1 MSWAMRVA
9 LLLVG
14 GCSSEPSSSL
24 ELGDTASASIS
35 STSFAS
41 SASLSSASL
50 PSASTSAPAAS
61 TNPPGRSGIQ
71 PFVLIPDGDSPE
83 PTMDEWASAPTFNTS
98 TAAGRDETCPIAV
111 KREWVRFGCVGRMP
125 TLVFG
130 VPEKGF
136 GWRANHAYLVLRL
149 RRGDLFII
157 RSWTD
162 STDVYSRV
170 AWPSDAA
177 GPTVAETWRDPQ
189 GALVVEPQPLQPI
202 PDVPELG
209 TERPRPA
216 DWLSGTPV
224 NTAAE
229 YRRPKSCELRVLRD
243 WVQWRCSGSGFG
255 YDRSSGFGA
264 PNVDLFMITG
274 AGLRQGE
281 ARLKPGMSATLSLRL
296 AIEAPATT
304 IKIHWPVN
312 EPKPS
317 EISIQTASQ

>member
-9 LLLVG
+9 LLLVA
-14 GCSSEPSSSL
+14 GCPSEP
-24 ELGDTASASIS
+24 ELRDAASASS
-35 STSFAS
+35 SSPSFTSSAGVSSPSFA
-41 SASLSSASL
+41 
-50 PSASTSAPAAS
+50 SASTSAPTAS
-61 TNPPGRSGIQ
+61 TNALGRTGIQ

-83 PTMDEWASAPTFNTS
+83 PTPAEWASAPTFNTS
-98 TAAGRDETCPIAV
+98 TAAGRVDECPIAV
-111 KREWVRFGCVGRMP
+111 KREWVRFGCMP
-125 TLVFG
+125 DLLFG

-136 GWRANHAYLVLRL
+136 GWRSNSNYLVLRL

-157 RSWTD
+157 RY
-162 STDVYSRV
+162 STGSTGALSRV

-177 GPTVAETWRDPQ
+177 GPTVAETWRAPQ
-189 GALVVEPQPLQPI
+189 GALVVYPEPVQPI

-229 YRRPKSCELRVLRD
+229 HGRPKNCELRVLRD
-243 WVQWRCSGSGFG
+243 WVQWRCSGNQMF
-255 YDRSSGFGA
+255 YERSSGFGT
-264 PNVDLFMITG
+264 PDVDFFKVTSL
-274 AGLRQGE
+274 ALQQGE
-281 ARLKPGMSATLSLRL
+281 ARIKPGMSATFTISLT
-296 AIEAPATT
+296 IGAPLTT

-317 EISIQTASQ
+317 EISVQTAGQ